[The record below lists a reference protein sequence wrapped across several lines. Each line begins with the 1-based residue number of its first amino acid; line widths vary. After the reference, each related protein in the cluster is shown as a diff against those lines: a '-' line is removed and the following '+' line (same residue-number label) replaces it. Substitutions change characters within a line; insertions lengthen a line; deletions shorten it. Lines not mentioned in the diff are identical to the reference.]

1 MRAFEWETKGVSR
14 TLDPSTAAMRAWP
27 FSKPDNRLDREAGTR
42 TSGADAEKEK
52 SGLTAKLK
60 PSGT

>member
-27 FSKPDNRLDREAGTR
+27 FSKPDNRLDREAGTPE
-42 TSGADAEKEK
+42 AEKTASNVTQK
-52 SGLTAKLK
+52 SQERNA
-60 PSGT
+60 S